1 MNPVTYSFSP
11 SWKIP
16 CLNCFFFFLIKKLA
30 CVDCNSDMTQNREE
44 KEVKMLLY
52 PWAEMYSSQYGRDTY
67 FTGYA
72 HRNLN
77 CTAARVLNATST
89 EYIKWLPEKQ
99 GMFHS
104 CVTSLVNW
112 KQLYPNEAFDN
123 IWILRVPHRNLFVKS
138 KNLSN
143 HSWTW
148 NALRNSK
155 QSKCVIFYLKFL
167 FLE

>member
-1 MNPVTYSFSP
+1 MSGS
-11 SWKIP
+11 SHI
-16 CLNCFFFFLIKKLA
+16 FFFTFLKNSMPELFLFFLIKKLA

-77 CTAARVLNATST
+77 CTAACVLNATST

-112 KQLYPNEAFDN
+112 KTA
-123 IWILRVPHRNLFVKS
+123 
-138 KNLSN
+138 LSQWSFWQHLN
-143 HSWTW
+143 P
-148 NALRNSK
+148 
-155 QSKCVIFYLKFL
+155 QSPT
-167 FLE
+167 